1 MSEIAN
7 IEIEIYGLE
16 IEVEVTYNYTPYLP
30 AYTGGLPE
38 DCYPAEGGEMEVI
51 SVIRPANKAKL
62 EDKIDLTDL
71 LTLPGI
77 AEEVADRIMDRIMS
91 SQDY

>member
-71 LTLPGI
+71 LNIPKVYESVQEL
-77 AEEVADRIMDRIMS
+77 IMDNIMS
-91 SQDY
+91 NRDY

>member
-51 SVIRPANKAKL
+51 SVIRPANKDKL
-62 EDKIDLTDL
+62 EHKIDLTDL

-77 AEEVADRIMDRIMS
+77 AEEVADRIMDGIMAGV
-91 SQDY
+91 DY